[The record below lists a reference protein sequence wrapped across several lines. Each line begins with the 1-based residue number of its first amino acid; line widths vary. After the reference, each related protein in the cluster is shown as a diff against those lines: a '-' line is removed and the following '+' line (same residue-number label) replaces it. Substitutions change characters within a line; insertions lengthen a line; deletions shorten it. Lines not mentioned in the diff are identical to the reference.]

1 MDWLLNLFT
10 YFSSCSNIASTP
22 LIMSFSPQFLLF
34 INFFIPLIP
43 FPFWVHFVFQ
53 HALSCLFLRFC
64 CHPPPCTTSPSHSS
78 SCWHHPCPSSMAKGR
93 EVSLTFWLAGSSRQ
107 LPERLRLVFVCMH
120 ACAHTCERD
129 TSGVRS
135 PLTTFNSCDVTNSTN
150 YLWLLV
156 I

>member
-22 LIMSFSPQFLLF
+22 LIMSFSPQFLFF

-53 HALSCLFLRFC
+53 HALSCLFLHFC
-64 CHPPPCTTSPSHSS
+64 CHPPPCATAPHAAITPAWAQWPRGEKWAWPSGLQR
-78 SCWHHPCPSSMAKGR
+78 A
-93 EVSLTFWLAGSSRQ
+93 AGSSQRGWD
-107 LPERLRLVFVCMH
+107 LCLCACMRV
-120 ACAHTCERD
+120 HTCERD